1 MADTVE
7 NFASKYAKE
16 LDQKFTHAS
25 QTLRHMRNRGEYK
38 EDGGV
43 ASVYF
48 RTVDTS
54 DFLQGHTKAIF
65 SDPSAVKSDTVR
77 KDVEL
82 FYEINKMLTAVQMDD
97 TAGAMKEAGRIMN
110 LAIDECYA
118 PLLDKIALGAAI
130 NAAKNWGGSN
140 VTVYDAANPLKS
152 LGAAQ
157 AVLKN
162 QRSFAKTQT
171 LFIAA
176 SAEVDFDEKLFTTFT
191 PSKND
196 GLAEH
201 GELKRLKGINVEI
214 VPDDFFNT
222 MTNSGTAPYA
232 QANFTAAPKI
242 KAVLW
247 DDRVMGSVNKMK
259 DITVLTGALA
269 RAAGADGAVLRGLF
283 RPGAWVFDANGTKKG
298 VVVLEEATASAGGSS
313 TTGTK

>member
-1 MADTVE
+1 MASED
-7 NFASKYAKE
+7 NFAVKYEKQ
-16 LDQKFTHAS
+16 LDQKFKAAS
-25 QTLRHMRNRGEYK
+25 QTLRHMRSRGEYK

-54 DFLQGHTKAIF
+54 DFLQGHTKATF
-65 SDPSAVKSDTVR
+65 ATPEEVNSDVVR

-82 FYEINKMLTAVQMDD
+82 FYEINKMLTAVQIDD
-97 TAGAMKEAGRIMN
+97 TAGALKEAGSIMQ
-110 LAIDECYA
+110 LAIDESYA

-130 NAAKNWGGSN
+130 NAATKWAGKHV
-140 VTVYDAANPLKS
+140 VTYDATNPLKS
-152 LGAAQ
+152 LGEAQ
-157 AVLKN
+157 ATLKN
-162 QRSFAKTQT
+162 QRSSAKFQT

-176 SAEVDFDEKLFTTFT
+176 SAEPDFDEKLFTSFT
-191 PSKND
+191 PAKND
-196 GLAEH
+196 DVMST
-201 GELKRLKGINVEI
+201 GELKKLKGISVEI

-222 MTNSGTAPYA
+222 MVTKGTKPYA
-232 QANFTAAPKI
+232 QAEFTAASDI

-259 DITVLTGALA
+259 DISVLTGKLA

-298 VVVLEEATASAGGSS
+298 IVILKAGAAAAS
-313 TTGTK
+313 K

>member
-1 MADTVE
+1 MAGE
-7 NFASKYAKE
+7 NNFAVKYAKV
-16 LDQKFTHAS
+16 LDQKFKAAS

-54 DFLQGHTKAIF
+54 DFLQGHTKATF
-65 SDPSAVKSDTVR
+65 ATPEEVNSDVVR

-97 TAGAMKEAGRIMN
+97 TAGALKEAGSIMQ
-110 LAIDECYA
+110 LAIDESYA

-130 NAAKNWGGSN
+130 NAAKKWATTH
-140 VTVYDAANPLKS
+140 VITYDPTNPLKS
-152 LGAAQ
+152 LGMAQ

-176 SAEVDFDEKLFTTFT
+176 SAEPDFDEKLFTSFT
-191 PSKND
+191 PAKND
-196 GLAEH
+196 DVMST
-201 GELKRLKGINVEI
+201 GELKKLKGISVEI
-214 VPDDFFNT
+214 VPDDFFKT
-222 MTNSGTAPYA
+222 MATEGTKPYA
-232 QANFTAAPKI
+232 QAKFTAAPKI

-259 DITVLTGALA
+259 DISVLTGDLA

-298 VVVLEEATASAGGSS
+298 VVVLEVATTTAS
-313 TTGTK
+313 TTKE